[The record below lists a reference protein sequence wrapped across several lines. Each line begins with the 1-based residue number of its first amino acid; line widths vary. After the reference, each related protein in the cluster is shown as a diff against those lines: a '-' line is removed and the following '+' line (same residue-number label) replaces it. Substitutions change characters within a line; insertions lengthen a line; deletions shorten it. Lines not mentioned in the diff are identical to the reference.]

1 MFKFGG
7 VIFMGYN
14 LQRFIKE
21 VVMKRVNALVLSS
34 FVLVSFSTLA
44 AEDLHNKLVIQAI
57 PESEGTVVI
66 EGQPKYEK
74 TFNLVVSSKVDAP
87 IELTGFV
94 GCYRAFDEKGKEF
107 DERTVQLDLLG
118 TLKDGAA
125 KVGHASFV
133 SDDDA
138 VYNAK
143 FVKWSK
149 ECPNLP
155 QKPK

>member
-1 MFKFGG
+1 
-7 VIFMGYN
+7 
-14 LQRFIKE
+14 
-21 VVMKRVNALVLSS
+21 MKRVKVFVVFSL
-34 FVLVSFSTLA
+34 VLVSFSTLA
-44 AEDLHNKLVIQAI
+44 AGDLNNKLVIQAL

-66 EGQPKYEK
+66 EGQPKFEK
-74 TFNLVVSSKVDAP
+74 TFKLNVSSKVDAP

-125 KVGHASFV
+125 KFGHVSFV
-133 SDDDA
+133 SDDDS

-155 QKPK
+155 HKPK